1 MTDRDGETFWWSAEV
16 ILRHQNDAQSRRDVS
31 LARPL
36 LAYSQRLLDERIL
49 LMLPWYLI
57 DRALPLPIIDG
68 SQFWTDQLW
77 RGGYRLQTHAIGGHW
92 RVLTP
97 QGRRCAIGSEQECLE
112 ALERLAGGVDD
123 HSAPEQIVILLHGLL
138 RTRRCMLKM
147 ELGLR
152 AAGLNSVIRFDYA
165 STRQP
170 IERGAAG
177 LRRLVE
183 GLPVSSRLSFV
194 GHSMGNI
201 VLRYAIGMWQRE
213 GDPRAVLPRM
223 HRVVMLGPP
232 NQGAAIARILSKLRL
247 FGLVVGEGGLALG
260 PNWETLLPNLAI
272 PPCPFAILAGDLSGT
287 RIRNPLIDAASD
299 LLVTVEEAKLEGAAK
314 FETVPI
320 IHARQ
325 MFDPRA
331 IAFAAEFLLQPFEE
345 PAKQI
350 VAQR

>member
-1 MTDRDGETFWWSAEV
+1 
-16 ILRHQNDAQSRRDVS
+16 
-31 LARPL
+31 
-36 LAYSQRLLDERIL
+36 
-49 LMLPWYLI
+49 MLPWYLI
-57 DRALPLPIIDG
+57 DRTLPLPLVDG

-77 RGGYRLQTHAIGGHW
+77 RGGYRLQAHAMAGYW

-97 QGRRCAIGSEQECLE
+97 QGRRCAMGSEQECLAAFDRFAGE
-112 ALERLAGGVDD
+112 ADD
-123 HSAPEQIVILLHGLL
+123 QQPPAEHIVILLHGLL

-152 AAGLNSVIRFDYA
+152 AAGLSAVIRFDYA

-183 GLPVSSRLSFV
+183 GLPASSRLSFV

-201 VLRYAIGMWQRE
+201 VLRYAIGRWQQE
-213 GDPRAVLPRM
+213 ADSRAVLPRL

-247 FGLVVGEGGLALG
+247 FGLVVGEGGLSLG
-260 PNWETLLPNLAI
+260 PNWQTLLPHLAT

-287 RIRNPLIDAASD
+287 RFRNPLIDTTSD
-299 LLVTVEEAKLEGAAK
+299 LLVTVDEAKLEGAAK
-314 FETVPI
+314 FETAPI
-320 IHARQ
+320 IHARL
-325 MFDPRA
+325 MSDPRA
-331 IAFAAEFLLQPFEE
+331 VAFASEFLLQPFDE
-345 PAKQI
+345 PAKQMF
-350 VAQR
+350 ADG